1 MFARKLIRLFG
12 GVTREDIDNE
22 AKAIAKLCTQGGSTF
37 IIEVFRH
44 DWLPR
49 NPSYYYID
57 MEYCPL
63 TLETH
68 IERFDFNS
76 LFQSLP
82 NLHLVV
88 LKIGHQIAS
97 ALAYIHQQGAVHRD
111 LKPRNGI
118 NLGSLSILIL
128 Q

>member
-22 AKAIAKLCTQGGSTF
+22 AKAIAKLCTRGGNIF

-68 IERFDFNS
+68 IERFDFDS

-82 NLHLVV
+82 NLPLVV

-97 ALAYIHQQGAVHRD
+97 LWNIYTNKEPFIGT
-111 LKPRNGI
+111 
-118 NLGSLSILIL
+118 
-128 Q
+128 